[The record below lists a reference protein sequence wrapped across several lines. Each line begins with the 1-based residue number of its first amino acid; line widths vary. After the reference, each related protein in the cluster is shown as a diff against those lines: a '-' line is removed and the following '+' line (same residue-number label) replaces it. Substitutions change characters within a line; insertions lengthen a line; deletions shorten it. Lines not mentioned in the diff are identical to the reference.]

1 MADEPRYVYWL
12 QIVNGFGPKS
22 KAFGLTFECAY
33 ASTAAIETVLRQHG
47 VVNGARLDTTDDGK
61 GGRLIRARE
70 AFMFGVAGLI
80 TLQPYN
86 KPCWE
91 PEE

>member
-1 MADEPRYVYWL
+1 MPVEPRFVYWL
-12 QIVNGFGPKS
+12 QLVNGFGPKS

-33 ASTAAIETVLRQHG
+33 PSIAAIERALRQNG
-47 VVNGARLDTTDDGK
+47 VVNGSRLDTTDDGK
-61 GGRLIRARE
+61 GGRLIRSRE
-70 AFMFGVAGLI
+70 TFMFGVAGLI